1 MALEPVSA
9 SALER
14 FGYCPL
20 SWWLALRS
28 EVTSKELEEGEKE
41 HSAVADDLVDIVEK
55 ERTARG
61 WERIVLAFSIV
72 ATVLAMIGISLM
84 THDNSQ
90 QLSMVL
96 GSISI
101 VWIVAALFLLLR
113 SASVKDKK
121 ERSRTQQIVAGF
133 AIVAMVIAL
142 NAVTIL
148 DVNPEL
154 AVVLEIIALLW
165 LIAASLALYVSIRSG
180 RMAREIREK
189 RAIQGEIKYVD
200 NGEPRMLRSERL
212 GLQGRPD
219 YILEIEG
226 EMVPVELK
234 SGRTPKGPLFSHIL
248 QVAAYCV
255 LLEEE
260 GQKVT
265 HGILRYEEAEH
276 EIEYNQDLRIM
287 VLSKLDDMR
296 ALMKSGDVHRNH
308 HRPGKCRSCS
318 RREGCPERLA

>member
-287 VLSKLDDMR
+287 VLSKLDVMR
-296 ALMKSGDVHRNH
+296 VLMKSGDVHRNH

>member
-1 MALEPVSA
+1 MAMEPVSA

-28 EVTSKELEEGEKE
+28 DVTSKQLEEGDKE
-41 HSAVADDLVDIVEK
+41 HSAVANDLVEIVEK

-61 WERIVLAFSIV
+61 WERIVLAFSVV
-72 ATVLAMIGISLM
+72 ATVLALIGITLM
-84 THDNSQ
+84 SEGNGQ
-90 QLSMVL
+90 QLSVVL
-96 GSISI
+96 GALSI
-101 VWIVAALFLLLR
+101 VWIVAALLFLFR

-121 ERSRTQQIVAGF
+121 ERSRAQQIVAGF

-142 NAVTIL
+142 NAVSIL
-148 DVNPEL
+148 NVNPDL
-154 AVVLEIIALLW
+154 AFVVEVIALLW
-165 LIAASLALYVSIRSG
+165 LMAASLALYVSIRSV

-189 RAIQGEIKYVD
+189 RDIQGEIKYVD
-200 NGEPRMLRSERL
+200 DGKPRMLRSERL

-219 YILEIEG
+219 YVLEIEG
-226 EMVPVELK
+226 EMVPVEIK

-265 HGILRYEEAEH
+265 HGILRYDEAEH
-276 EIEYNQDLRIM
+276 EIEYNQDLRRM
-287 VLSKLDDMR
+287 VLSKLEEMR
-296 ALMKSGDVHRNH
+296 VLMRSGDVHRNH

>member
-1 MALEPVSA
+1 MAMEPISA

-28 EVTSKELEEGEKE
+28 EVTSKELEEGDKE
-41 HSAVADDLVDIVEK
+41 HSAVANDLVEIVEK

-72 ATVLAMIGISLM
+72 ATVLAVIGITLM
-84 THDNSQ
+84 SGDNSQ

-96 GSISI
+96 GALSI
-101 VWIVAALFLLLR
+101 VWIVAALLFLFG
-113 SASVKDKK
+113 SASMKDKK
-121 ERSRTQQIVAGF
+121 ERSRAQQIVAGF

-142 NAVTIL
+142 NAVSIL
-148 DVNPEL
+148 NVNPDL
-154 AVVLEIIALLW
+154 AFVVEIVALVW
-165 LIAASLALYVSIRSG
+165 LMAASLALYISIRSV
-180 RMAREIREK
+180 RIAKEIRQK

-200 NGEPRMLRSERL
+200 DGKPRMLRSERL

-219 YILEIEG
+219 FVLEIDG
-226 EMVPVELK
+226 EMVPVEIK

-248 QVAAYCV
+248 QVAAYCI

-260 GQKVT
+260 ERKVT
-265 HGILRYEEAEH
+265 HGILRYDEAEH
-276 EIEYNQDLRIM
+276 EIEYNQDLRTM
-287 VLSKLDDMR
+287 VLSKLEEMR
-296 ALMKSGDVHRNH
+296 ALMRSGEVHRNH
-308 HRPGKCRSCS
+308 HRPGKCHSCS

>member
-28 EVTSKELEEGEKE
+28 EVTSKELVEGEKE

-318 RREGCPERLA
+318 RREGCPERLV

>member
-101 VWIVAALFLLLR
+101 VWIVAALFLLFR

-287 VLSKLDDMR
+287 VLSKLDVMR
-296 ALMKSGDVHRNH
+296 VLMKSGDVHRNH

>member
-113 SASVKDKK
+113 STSVKDKK

-318 RREGCPERLA
+318 RREGCPERLV

>member
-1 MALEPVSA
+1 MALEPISA

-41 HSAVADDLVDIVEK
+41 HSAIANDLVDIMAKEK
-55 ERTARG
+55 IARG
-61 WERIVLAFSIV
+61 WERLVLAFSLV
-72 ATVLAMIGISLM
+72 ATILAVIGITLLSN
-84 THDNSQ
+84 DNGQ
-90 QLSMVL
+90 QISVVL
-96 GSISI
+96 GTISI
-101 VWIVAALFLLLR
+101 VWIAAALLLLFR
-113 SASVKDKK
+113 SASVKDRKQ
-121 ERSRTQQIVAGF
+121 RSKAQQIVAGF

-142 NAVTIL
+142 NAMTIL
-148 DVNPEL
+148 NVNPEL
-154 AVVLEIIALLW
+154 AIVLEIIALLW
-165 LIAASLALYVSIRSG
+165 LIAASLALYVSIQNG
-180 RMAREIREK
+180 RKAREIRER

-200 NGEPRMLRSERL
+200 DGKPRMLRSDRL

-219 YILEIEG
+219 YILEVEG

-248 QVAAYCV
+248 QLAAYSV
-255 LLEEE
+255 LLEDE
-260 GQKVT
+260 GEKVT

-276 EIEYNQDLRIM
+276 EIEYNQDLRRM
-287 VLSKLDDMR
+287 VVTKLDEMR
-296 ALMKSGDVHRNH
+296 VLMKNGEVHRNH

-318 RREGCPERLA
+318 RREGCPERLT

>member
-20 SWWLALRS
+20 SWWRALRS

-180 RMAREIREK
+180 RIAREIREK

-296 ALMKSGDVHRNH
+296 ALMKNGDVHRNH

>member
-41 HSAVADDLVDIVEK
+41 HSAVANDLVDIVEK

-101 VWIVAALFLLLR
+101 VWIVAALFLLFR

-180 RMAREIREK
+180 RIAREIREK

-296 ALMKSGDVHRNH
+296 SLMKSGDVHRNH

>member
-287 VLSKLDDMR
+287 VLSKLDVMR
-296 ALMKSGDVHRNH
+296 VLMKSGDVHRNH

-318 RREGCPERLA
+318 RREGCPERLV

>member
-121 ERSRTQQIVAGF
+121 ERSRAQQIVAGF

-180 RMAREIREK
+180 RIAREIREK

-296 ALMKSGDVHRNH
+296 ALMKNGDVHRNH

>member
-1 MALEPVSA
+1 MALEPISA

-41 HSAVADDLVDIVEK
+41 HSAIANDLVDIMAKEK
-55 ERTARG
+55 IARG
-61 WERIVLAFSIV
+61 WERLVLAFSLV
-72 ATVLAMIGISLM
+72 ATILAVIGITLLSN
-84 THDNSQ
+84 DNGQ
-90 QLSMVL
+90 QISVVL
-96 GSISI
+96 GTISI
-101 VWIVAALFLLLR
+101 VWIAAALLLLFR
-113 SASVKDKK
+113 SASVKDRKQ
-121 ERSRTQQIVAGF
+121 RSKAQQIVAGF

-142 NAVTIL
+142 NAMTIL
-148 DVNPEL
+148 NVNPEL
-154 AVVLEIIALLW
+154 AIVLEIIALLW
-165 LIAASLALYVSIRSG
+165 LIAASLALYVSIQNG
-180 RMAREIREK
+180 RKAREIRER

-200 NGEPRMLRSERL
+200 DGKPRMLRSDRL

-219 YILEIEG
+219 YILEVEG

-248 QVAAYCV
+248 QLAAYSV
-255 LLEEE
+255 LLEDE
-260 GQKVT
+260 GEKVT

-276 EIEYNQDLRIM
+276 EIEYNQDLRRM
-287 VLSKLDDMR
+287 VISKLDEMR
-296 ALMKSGDVHRNH
+296 VLMKNGEVHRNH

>member
-180 RMAREIREK
+180 RIAREIREK

-296 ALMKSGDVHRNH
+296 ALMKNGDVHRNH

>member
-318 RREGCPERLA
+318 RREGCPERLV

>member
-1 MALEPVSA
+1 MALEPISA

-28 EVTSKELEEGEKE
+28 EVTSKGLEEGEKE
-41 HSAVADDLVDIVEK
+41 HSAVANDLVDIVKKEK
-55 ERTARG
+55 TAHG
-61 WERIVLAFSIV
+61 WERMVLAFSVV
-72 ATVLAMIGISLM
+72 ATVLAVVGISLM
-84 THDNSQ
+84 VQDNGQ
-90 QLSMVL
+90 QISIIL
-96 GSISI
+96 GTISI
-101 VWIVAALFLLLR
+101 VWIAAALLLLFR

-121 ERSRTQQIVAGF
+121 QRSKAQQIVAGF

-142 NAVTIL
+142 NAVSIL
-148 DVNPEL
+148 NVNPDL
-154 AVVLEIIALLW
+154 AFVLEIIALVW

-180 RMAREIREK
+180 RQAKEIREK
-189 RAIQGEIKYVD
+189 RMIQGEIKYVD
-200 NGEPRMLRSERL
+200 DGKPRMLRSERL

-219 YILEIEG
+219 YVLEIEG
-226 EMVPVELK
+226 EAVPVEMK
-234 SGRTPKGPLFSHIL
+234 IGRTPKGPLFSHIL

-255 LLEEE
+255 LLEEDGE
-260 GQKVT
+260 KVT

-276 EIEYNQDLRIM
+276 EIEYNQDLKGM
-287 VLSKLDDMR
+287 VLSKLDEMR

>member
-180 RMAREIREK
+180 RIAREIREK

-276 EIEYNQDLRIM
+276 EIEYNQDLRKM
-287 VLSKLDDMR
+287 VLSKLDEMR

>member
-41 HSAVADDLVDIVEK
+41 HSAVANDLVDIVKK

-72 ATVLAMIGISLM
+72 ATVLAIIGISLM

-133 AIVAMVIAL
+133 AIAAMVIAL

-219 YILEIEG
+219 YILEMEG

-260 GQKVT
+260 GHKVT

-276 EIEYNQDLRIM
+276 EIEYNPDLRTM

>member
-1 MALEPVSA
+1 MALEPISA

-28 EVTSKELEEGEKE
+28 EVTSKELEEGDKE
-41 HSAVADDLVDIVEK
+41 HSAVANDLVQIVEK
-55 ERTARG
+55 EKVARG
-61 WERIVLAFSIV
+61 WERIVLAFSII
-72 ATVLAMIGISLM
+72 ATVLAVVGITLTSEG
-84 THDNSQ
+84 NGQ

-96 GSISI
+96 GALSI
-101 VWIVAALFLLLR
+101 VWIVAALLFLYR
-113 SASVKDKK
+113 SMSAKDKK
-121 ERSRTQQIVAGF
+121 ERSRAQQVVVGF

-148 DVNPEL
+148 NVNPEL
-154 AVVLEIIALLW
+154 AFVVEIIALVW
-165 LIAASLALYVSIRSG
+165 LMAASLALYLSLRTVKV
-180 RMAREIREK
+180 AREIRQK
-189 RAIQGEIKYVD
+189 RDIQGEIRYVD
-200 NGEPRMLRSERL
+200 DGKPRMLRSERL

-226 EMVPVELK
+226 EMVPVEIK

-265 HGILRYEEAEH
+265 HGILRYDEAEH
-276 EIEYNQDLRIM
+276 EIEYNQDLRLM
-287 VLSKLDDMR
+287 VLSKLEEMR
-296 ALMKSGDVHRNH
+296 SLKRTGDVHRNH
-308 HRPGKCRSCS
+308 HRPGKCHSCS

>member
-1 MALEPVSA
+1 MAVEPVSA

-28 EVTSKELEEGEKE
+28 DVTSKQLEEGDKE
-41 HSAVADDLVDIVEK
+41 HLAVANDLVEIVEK

-61 WERIVLAFSIV
+61 WERIVLAFSVV
-72 ATVLAMIGISLM
+72 ATVLAVIGITLM
-84 THDNSQ
+84 SESNGQ
-90 QLSMVL
+90 QLSVVL
-96 GSISI
+96 GTLSI
-101 VWIVAALFLLLR
+101 VWIVAALLFLLR

-121 ERSRTQQIVAGF
+121 ERSRAQQIVAGF

-142 NAVTIL
+142 NAVSIL
-148 DVNPEL
+148 NVNPEL
-154 AVVLEIIALLW
+154 AFVVEVIALLW
-165 LIAASLALYVSIRSG
+165 LMAASLALYVSIRSV

-189 RAIQGEIKYVD
+189 REIQGEIKYVD
-200 NGEPRMLRSERL
+200 DGKPKMLRSERL

-219 YILEIEG
+219 FVLEIEG
-226 EMVPVELK
+226 EMVPVEIK

-265 HGILRYEEAEH
+265 HGILRYDEAEH
-276 EIEYNQDLRIM
+276 EIEYNQDLRRM
-287 VLSKLDDMR
+287 VLSKLEEMR
-296 ALMKSGDVHRNH
+296 ALMRSGEVHRNH

>member
-41 HSAVADDLVDIVEK
+41 HSAVANDLVDIVEK

-101 VWIVAALFLLLR
+101 VWIVAALFLLFR

-180 RMAREIREK
+180 RIAREIREK

-200 NGEPRMLRSERL
+200 NGEPRMLRSEGL

-296 ALMKSGDVHRNH
+296 SLMKSGDVHRNH

>member
-41 HSAVADDLVDIVEK
+41 HSAVANDLVDIVEK

-287 VLSKLDDMR
+287 VLSKLDVMR